1 MENISGY
8 KRFKAR
14 QYKKNREY
22 GGSLDL
28 TSTGFNSIAR
38 LAVDSINYEIKK
50 DVDRHS
56 NDLVK
61 IGMAYRS
68 KEYLAKYLATVENW
82 KRYSDFRL
90 DRRSLDYYELEGKL
104 VKSGKIP
111 DSSEDKVEAEM

>member
-14 QYKKNREY
+14 QYKNNREY

-28 TSTGFNSIAR
+28 TSTGFNSLAR

-50 DVDRHS
+50 DVDRHD

-68 KEYLAKYLATVENW
+68 KEYLTKYLATVENW

-104 VKSGKIP
+104 VKSGKIS
-111 DSSEDKVEAEM
+111 DSSEDKIEVEM